1 MRNKDKWAN
10 MNILKVK
17 WDYLGIISAGS
28 HHESHYG
35 TLYTCNHCVG
45 PSASG
50 SLYKQ
55 IWIHELLK
63 AGKAGKA
70 SVNREEILNKL
81 GHFQEWLWLGR
92 QKAMAF
98 LVRKL
103 QSTLP
108 WSNHIILSTHTKR
121 GTLIRSINLL
131 HLLPWI
137 IRNHA

>member
-55 IWIHELLK
+55 IWIHKLLK
-63 AGKAGKA
+63 PGKA
-70 SVNREEILNKL
+70 SVNWEEILSKL

-92 QKAMAF
+92 Q
-98 LVRKL
+98 
-103 QSTLP
+103 QS
-108 WSNHIILSTHTKR
+108 NGILSQETAVNLTTIKSYNFVHTHTKR
-121 GTLIRSINLL
+121 GTLIRSIPNF
-131 HLLPWI
+131 
-137 IRNHA
+137 